1 MKQDTDQ
8 PAAPETVDEL
18 NDVTN
23 HKWETDINL
32 ESEKQSAFKVLSNF
46 VSHAEIY
53 FNHHSASKTNEKHQ
67 RLAANQ
73 GTETKVG
80 GRAVKQIKRFDP
92 RNPNQSLIK
101 EAPVKEKKSK
111 EEKAK
116 EKGFLEVLKGP
127 TTSSNKISRE
137 LPQSKVVEISSTSW
151 KEIMQSSKQ
160 EK

>member
-1 MKQDTDQ
+1 M
-8 PAAPETVDEL
+8 PEIVDEL

-53 FNHHSASKTNEKHQ
+53 FNHHSASKTNEKYQ
-67 RLAANQ
+67 RLASNQ

-116 EKGFLEVLKGP
+116 E
-127 TTSSNKISRE
+127 
-137 LPQSKVVEISSTSW
+137 
-151 KEIMQSSKQ
+151 
-160 EK
+160 